1 MPKTFSIE
9 ESLKFGWQKTK
20 ANSMILFQI
29 MLTLFA
35 VQVVSSIVSKV
46 LENTLIGFFA
56 ALAVGILGIFL
67 QYGFVVIVLKLA
79 RGEATT
85 YRDIIPKPA
94 LVWKLFL
101 AGLLVGVLTLA
112 GLILLIIPG
121 IYFALRFSMT
131 SFAIIDGAGI
141 MESFEKSTKLTD
153 GHKWQLLGLF
163 VVFALINIVGFLLF
177 IVGLLV
183 TVPVTMIGI
192 AHVYQSLKSQSHEA
206 PAAIHEHT
214 HDHNHEGHE
223 HHDHDHSDP
232 NHTH

>member
-9 ESLKFGWQKTK
+9 EALKFGWQKTK
-20 ANSMILFQI
+20 AHSMILFQV

-35 VQVVSSIVSKV
+35 VQVVSSIINKV
-46 LENTLIGFFA
+46 LEHTLIGVLA
-56 ALAVGILGIFL
+56 ALAIAVLGIFL
-67 QYGFVVIVLKLA
+67 QYGFVIISLKLA
-79 RGEATT
+79 RGEAVT
-85 YRDIIPKPA
+85 YRDILPKPA

-112 GLILLIIPG
+112 GLVLLIIPG

-131 SFAIIDGAGI
+131 SFSIIDGAGI

-153 GHKWQLLGLF
+153 GYKWQLLGLF
-163 VVFALINIVGFLLF
+163 IVFMLINIVGFLLF

-183 TVPVTMIGI
+183 TVPVTMLAI
-192 AHVYQSLKSQSHEA
+192 AHVYLKLKSLAHEA

-214 HDHNHEGHE
+214 HENHE
-223 HHDHDHSDP
+223 HHDNDHSDP